1 MTTRKAT
8 LRATPRAQ
16 DNWDDYRYF
25 LAVARSGT
33 LSAAAEQLGTEH
45 TTVARHIHALEG
57 VLNARLFHKSHV
69 GYALT
74 AAGERLLTTAEAIE
88 SALLASKAA
97 AAGEQDIAG
106 TVRIG
111 APDGFG
117 SMFLAPRIHLLT
129 EQHPRLEIEIFAAA
143 RLFSLTRREA
153 DIAIGLAG
161 ADHLRVASRRLTD
174 YRMFVYGTK
183 SYLKRAPRIRTKTDL
198 LQHPFIGYV
207 EEHLFSPELSFAGT
221 IGVDYNARVRS
232 TNLLTQ
238 VHATLAGHGLCI
250 LPAYVAAA
258 FPTLEAVL
266 PDEVEV
272 TRTFHMHV
280 HEDHWKAAHVRAV
293 AAFIAEQVDAHVSL
307 FLDGA

>member
-1 MTTRKAT
+1 MTTGGTTRT
-8 LRATPRAQ
+8 PSRAG

-25 LAVARSGT
+25 LAVARGGT
-33 LSAAAEQLGTEH
+33 LSAAAAQLGTEH
-45 TTVARHIHALEG
+45 TTVARHVQALER
-57 VLNARLFHKSHV
+57 VLNTRLFHKSHV

-74 AAGERLLTTAEAIE
+74 AAGERLLATAEAIE

-106 TVRIG
+106 VVRVG

-117 SMFLAPRIHLLT
+117 SMFLAPRIHTLT
-129 EQHPRLEIEIFAAA
+129 AQHPRLEVEIFAAA

-153 DIAIGLAG
+153 DIAIGLSG

-174 YRMFVYGTK
+174 YRMYVYGAK
-183 SYLKRAPRIRTKTDL
+183 SYLKRAAKIHTKQDL
-198 LQHPFIGYV
+198 LAHPFIGYV
-207 EEHLFSPELSFAGT
+207 EEHLFSPELNFASAT
-221 IGVDYNARVRS
+221 GVDYHPRVRS

-238 VHATLAGHGLCI
+238 VQATLAGQCLCI
-250 LPAYVAAA
+250 IPAYVAAA
-258 FPTLEAVL
+258 FPQLVPVL
-266 PDEVEV
+266 PDQVEV

-293 AAFIAEQVDAHVSL
+293 ANFIAEQVDASVSL
-307 FLDGA
+307 FMTGE

>member
-1 MTTRKAT
+1 MSAGGKAG
-8 LRATPRAQ
+8 

-25 LAVARSGT
+25 LAVARGGT
-33 LSAAAEQLGTEH
+33 LSAAAARLGTEH
-45 TTVARHIHALEG
+45 TTVARHVQALER
-57 VLNARLFHKSHV
+57 VLNTRLFHKSHV

-74 AAGERLLTTAEAIE
+74 AAGERLLATAEAIE

-106 TVRIG
+106 IVRVG

-117 SMFLAPRIHLLT
+117 SMFLAPRIHTLLAR
-129 EQHPRLEIEIFAAA
+129 HPRLEVEIFAAA

-153 DIAIGLAG
+153 DIAIGLSG

-174 YRMFVYGTK
+174 YTMYVYGAK
-183 SYLKRAPRIRTKTDL
+183 SYLKRAAKIHTKQDL
-198 LQHPFIGYV
+198 LAHPFIGYV
-207 EEHLFSPELSFAGT
+207 EEHLFSPELSFAGAT
-221 IGVDYNARVRS
+221 GVDYHARVRS

-238 VHATLAGHGLCI
+238 VHATLAGQCLCI
-250 LPAYVAAA
+250 IPAYVAAA
-258 FPTLEAVL
+258 FPQLAPVL
-266 PDEVEV
+266 PDQVEV

-293 AAFIAEQVDAHVSL
+293 ANFIAEQVDESVSL
-307 FLDGA
+307 FMTGE